1 MSAWSQ
7 FIFTSNTCVIIGY
20 YTVDCAIPKY
30 IWTSAQMTTILDEPM
45 CCKECDIYI
54 YIKHDWIGETLGSKW
69 SESGT
74 KRKQHDNAEV
84 TFRIVLTTDEKW
96 QARSDLSESVC
107 S

>member
-54 YIKHDWIGETLGSKW
+54 YKTWLDWRNFRFEMERIWNKKKTTWQRGSDI
-69 SESGT
+69 SDSADHR
-74 KRKQHDNAEV
+74 RKMA
-84 TFRIVLTTDEKW
+84 
-96 QARSDLSESVC
+96 SS
-107 S
+107 